1 MGDCEDLCETSER
14 RKGAYY
20 CENDAIREE
29 VTVYQNYWEVIM

>member
-1 MGDCEDLCETSER
+1 MGDREDLRETSER
-14 RKGAYY
+14 RKRAYY